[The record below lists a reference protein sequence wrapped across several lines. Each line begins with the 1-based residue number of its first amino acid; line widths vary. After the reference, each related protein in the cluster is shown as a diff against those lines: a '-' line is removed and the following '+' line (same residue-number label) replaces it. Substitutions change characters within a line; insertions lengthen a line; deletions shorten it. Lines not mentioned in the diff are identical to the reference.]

1 MITIRYNDHGFSDR
15 LPRLLAQLAEP
26 TALLAILGREAG
38 NRLRSHFRQ
47 KDRTEPNKLGG
58 ARTHFW
64 RQVTDS
70 VQSPRIASNKTS
82 VVVSVTHPAIAQ
94 KVMGGTIRPKRV
106 KFLTIPVAPEAHGRT
121 TRTFEAETG
130 LKLFLLKVGT
140 GKKSAV
146 LATAR
151 GGGIQIEYV
160 LRSSVT
166 QSPDPT
172 ALPNPEAMS
181 AALLKRAEGYVARKL
196 AEAMG
201 ADYLPLP
208 HADASRI
215 SASVNAAMKAGA

>member
-1 MITIRYNDHGFSDR
+1 MITIAYNDHGFSER

-58 ARTHFW
+58 NRTHFW

-70 VQSPRIASNKTS
+70 VQAPRIAGNKRS
-82 VVVSVTHPAIAQ
+82 VIVSITHPAIAQ

-106 KFLTIPVAPEAHGRT
+106 KFLTIPVAPEAYGRT
-121 TRTFEAETG
+121 ARTFEAETG
-130 LKLFLLKVGT
+130 LKLFLLKVGA
-140 GKKSAV
+140 GKKTTV

-160 LRSSVT
+160 LRSSVK

-172 ALPNPEAMS
+172 ALPNPETMS

-196 AEAMG
+196 AEATG
-201 ADYLPLP
+201 
-208 HADASRI
+208 
-215 SASVNAAMKAGA
+215 KAGPTS

>member
-1 MITIRYNDHGFSDR
+1 MIAIRYNDHGFGER

-58 ARTHFW
+58 QRTHFW

-70 VQSPRIASNKTS
+70 VQAPRIAGNKQS
-82 VVVSVTHPAIAQ
+82 VVVSITHPAIAQ
-94 KVMGGTIRPKRV
+94 KVLGGVIRPKRV
-106 KFLTIPVAPEAHGRT
+106 KFLTIPVAPEAYGRT
-121 TRTFEAETG
+121 ARTFEAETG

-151 GGGIQIEYV
+151 GGGIQVEYL
-160 LRSSVT
+160 LRSSVK
-166 QSPDPT
+166 QSPDPA
-172 ALPNPEAMS
+172 ALPDPETMS
-181 AALLKRAEGYVARKL
+181 LALLKRADGYVARKL
-196 AEAMG
+196 AEATG
-201 ADYLPLP
+201 
-208 HADASRI
+208 
-215 SASVNAAMKAGA
+215 KAGSTP